1 MNLISAKCPNCGAN
15 IKVDGESK
23 TGRCEFCG
31 AEYITQDVI
40 NQYSVNNHYSTVQY
54 VTKNMAGGTGLEAE
68 EYIRNGDVFISL
80 NMYDKAKKAYSQAI
94 ELNPGDWRGWFGM
107 VKVCTKNFTDYEDI
121 SHIGYYE
128 NAEKVASPEQREEIE
143 KLYTTYLENC
153 DVKEKEERIAR
164 ERFLKEEQQ
173 RKEQQKREE
182 QKRIKQIEMEEE
194 RRRKEMQPLW
204 NKTKTILAVSVGGGI
219 LLMIILAV
227 VL

>member
-23 TGRCEFCG
+23 IGRCEFCG
-31 AEYITQDVI
+31 AEYITQDVV
-40 NQYSVNNHYSTVQY
+40 NQYSVNNSTVQY
-54 VTKNMAGGTGLEAE
+54 VTKNIAGGTGLEAE

-80 NMYDKAKKAYSQAI
+80 DLYAKAKKAYLQAI

-121 SHIGYYE
+121 SHIAYYE

-143 KLYTTYLENC
+143 RLYTAYLENC
-153 DVKEKEERIAR
+153 DVKEKAERIAR
-164 ERFLKEEQQ
+164 ERFIREERQ
-173 RKEQQKREE
+173 RKEQEKREV
-182 QKRIKQIEMEEE
+182 QKQRTKIEMEEE
-194 RRRKEMQPLW
+194 RRRKEIQPLW
-204 NKTKTILAVSVGGGI
+204 NRTKTVLAVRVGGGI

>member
-1 MNLISAKCPNCGAN
+1 
-15 IKVDGESK
+15 
-23 TGRCEFCG
+23 
-31 AEYITQDVI
+31 
-40 NQYSVNNHYSTVQY
+40 
-54 VTKNMAGGTGLEAE
+54 
-68 EYIRNGDVFISL
+68 
-80 NMYDKAKKAYSQAI
+80 
-94 ELNPGDWRGWFGM
+94 M

-194 RRRKEMQPLW
+194 RRRKEIQPLW

>member
-31 AEYITQDVI
+31 AEYTTQDVV

-54 VTKNMAGGTGLEAE
+54 VTKNIAGGTGLEAE

-80 NMYDKAKKAYSQAI
+80 NMYAKAKKAYSQAI

-107 VKVCTKNFTDYEDI
+107 VKACTKNFTDYEDI

-194 RRRKEMQPLW
+194 RRRKEIQPLW